1 MRQAVFFGVV
11 LCLGCGG
18 DQSKEG
24 EKNSP
29 RLELKKGNNEK
40 PARQQVKKEVENTP
54 QKKAEPKKVYTRE
67 EFSKLVLGL
76 SVDKVRENLGAPD
89 RIEQPL
95 GDPRFPNE
103 PGFEG
108 YWAYKEITVDPKTKK
123 VDPFANVWIKNGR
136 IYQITY

>member
-1 MRQAVFFGVV
+1 MRQAVFLGLV

-18 DQSKEG
+18 DQSKEEG

-29 RLELKKGNNEK
+29 RLELKKGNNEN
-40 PARQQVKKEVENTP
+40 PARQQVKKEVEKAP

-76 SVDKVRENLGAPD
+76 SVDKVREKLGAPD

-95 GDPRFPNE
+95 GDP
-103 PGFEG
+103 
-108 YWAYKEITVDPKTKK
+108 
-123 VDPFANVWIKNGR
+123 
-136 IYQITY
+136 